1 MEFEK
6 ANFQNN
12 ISANKRISKTDKIE
26 ATWTK
31 ETNNKLATKL
41 SEATRKLWHVL
52 QFEWFKNLR
61 RQSQIAEKLEQIAKE
76 KLEIWTKKFLTAPNA
91 QWRCDARNDQA
102 AAWHFNSQ
110 NHRIP
115 KMPRVLNHS

>member
-12 ISANKRISKTDKIE
+12 ISAKKRISKTDKIE

-52 QFEWFKNLR
+52 QVEWFKNLR

-91 QWRCDARNDQA
+91 RLSGEQRYHDTQLL
-102 AAWHFNSQ
+102 
-110 NHRIP
+110 HR
-115 KMPRVLNHS
+115 KHKS